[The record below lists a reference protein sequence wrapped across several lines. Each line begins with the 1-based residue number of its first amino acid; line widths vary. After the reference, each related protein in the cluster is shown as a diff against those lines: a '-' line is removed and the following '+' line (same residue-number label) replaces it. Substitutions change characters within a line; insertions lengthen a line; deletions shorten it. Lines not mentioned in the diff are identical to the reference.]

1 MSGVQVA
8 SIRIA
13 SSHYVYDDLAGKLN
27 LDLGSKFRHKCGLG
41 QVKRLT

>member
-13 SSHYVYDDLAGKLN
+13 SSHDIDDDLARKRSLY
-27 LDLGSKFRHKCGLG
+27 LGSKIHHNRGLG
-41 QVKRLT
+41 QVK